1 MTASVSVNI
10 VSWSLACTFWITFI
24 FPEVRGQEEVPSLST
39 EQRSET
45 VGQDPEPPTVID
57 LSVESDSRTK
67 AERTESKSRQFVVYG
82 GNFST
87 RAALA
92 SLAEKMRAALGR
104 AIGRGDNEWEHP
116 IVIKLRDKDGPIK
129 TAYYEVPGGY
139 RMQIEISLARGKPA
153 GLEGALLEL
162 LLVEY
167 GLRGRVGEA
176 VESVGVPLWLVEGMR
191 ESFRWRDGMREHT
204 MYQALFE
211 KNELYPVDRILQVRR
226 RNDMDPISKAA
237 FQTSSGA
244 LVMSLLEQEGGQ
256 ESMRSML
263 SELPTFEGDEV
274 ALLRK
279 HFPGM
284 NLGPESLSKWWALQ
298 LAQMAEKPFPY
309 VLTIVETERQLG
321 ELLMVRFKESSGSL
335 IAVGAREFRD
345 LLALPA
351 SERKACILPAVERIR
366 EFFYRAFPAHRPVLQ
381 EYLLILDDIAS
392 DKDDRITQ
400 RLQDL
405 QNERDR
411 LLALGK
417 RTRDYLEWY
426 RITSSEELSGEF
438 DSFIELKKRL
448 EAMSGKNEGPI
459 GVYMDSMQRL
469 FSEEGEL
476 RRP

>member
-1 MTASVSVNI
+1 
-10 VSWSLACTFWITFI
+10 
-24 FPEVRGQEEVPSLST
+24 
-39 EQRSET
+39 
-45 VGQDPEPPTVID
+45 
-57 LSVESDSRTK
+57 
-67 AERTESKSRQFVVYG
+67 
-82 GNFST
+82 
-87 RAALA
+87 
-92 SLAEKMRAALGR
+92 
-104 AIGRGDNEWEHP
+104 
-116 IVIKLRDKDGPIK
+116 
-129 TAYYEVPGGY
+129 
-139 RMQIEISLARGKPA
+139 
-153 GLEGALLEL
+153 
-162 LLVEY
+162 
-167 GLRGRVGEA
+167 
-176 VESVGVPLWLVEGMR
+176 
-191 ESFRWRDGMREHT
+191 MREHA

-211 KNELYPVDRILQVRR
+211 KNELYPVDSILQVRR

-263 SELPTFEGDEV
+263 SELSTFEGDEV

-335 IAVGAREFRD
+335 IAVGARDFRD

-351 SERKACILPAVERIR
+351 SERKTCILPAVERIR

>member
-10 VSWSLACTFWITFI
+10 VSWSLACTFWIAFI

-57 LSVESDSRTK
+57 LSVERDSRTK
-67 AERTESKSRQFVVYG
+67 AERTESESRQFVVYG

-191 ESFRWRDGMREHT
+191 ESFRWRDGMREHA

-263 SELPTFEGDEV
+263 SELSTFEGDEV

-284 NLGPESLSKWWALQ
+284 NLGPESLS
-298 LAQMAEKPFPY
+298 
-309 VLTIVETERQLG
+309 
-321 ELLMVRFKESSGSL
+321 
-335 IAVGAREFRD
+335 
-345 LLALPA
+345 
-351 SERKACILPAVERIR
+351 
-366 EFFYRAFPAHRPVLQ
+366 
-381 EYLLILDDIAS
+381 
-392 DKDDRITQ
+392 
-400 RLQDL
+400 
-405 QNERDR
+405 
-411 LLALGK
+411 
-417 RTRDYLEWY
+417 
-426 RITSSEELSGEF
+426 
-438 DSFIELKKRL
+438 
-448 EAMSGKNEGPI
+448 
-459 GVYMDSMQRL
+459 
-469 FSEEGEL
+469 
-476 RRP
+476 